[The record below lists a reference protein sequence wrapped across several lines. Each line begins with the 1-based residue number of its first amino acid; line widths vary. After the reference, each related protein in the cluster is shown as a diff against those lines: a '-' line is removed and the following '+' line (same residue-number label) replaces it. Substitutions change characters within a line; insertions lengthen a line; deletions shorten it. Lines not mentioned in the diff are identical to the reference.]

1 VGWIR
6 LSGRVGPVAVIALA
20 VATLVTGTAA
30 AAPTTT
36 STSAPNKQTRADQ
49 LAAQLDDQGQRIAA
63 LDEQFN
69 QARAKADAV
78 DAQLAAIAPK
88 LAESDRQLAAARQRL
103 ADASVDAYVH
113 GGSTPLLGALLKS
126 STTDFGVRKT
136 YVDAALDGQR
146 GAMSQFDAARRRLLA
161 TRDQLRAAQRQA
173 RAAADAIDANRRAI
187 QATVTAQQSTMN
199 QVQGDMA
206 PLVAQAAAARAQ
218 QAEQQGK
225 QKFDVLASAP
235 VAPAPTVPRGP
246 GATAPPKPAGGSGS
260 GPAKPAAPPTT
271 ARPASSPTTPAP
283 KPSSAPPAAPTGPA
297 PAVKAGAATAV
308 NTAKAQL
315 GKPYVYGA
323 AGPDSF
329 DCSGL
334 TMYAWRAGGVGL
346 PHSAEMQYNAIA
358 HISVS
363 QLQPGDLVFF
373 YTPIEH
379 VGIYVGGG
387 QMIDAPYTGAVVR
400 YDSIY
405 RDSLVGAGRP

>member
-1 VGWIR
+1 MGLTH
-6 LSGRVGPVAVIALA
+6 LSGRAGPVAVIALA
-20 VATLVTGTAA
+20 VACVVTGTAS
-30 AAPTTT
+30 AAP
-36 STSAPNKQTRADQ
+36 APDKQSQADQ
-49 LAAQLDDQGQRIAA
+49 LAQQLDDQGQHIAA

-69 QARAKADAV
+69 QARAKADAI

-88 LAESDRQLAAARQRL
+88 LAEFDRQLTAARQRL
-103 ADASVDAYVH
+103 ADASVDAYVR
-113 GGSTPLLGALLKS
+113 GGSSPLIGALIKGN
-126 STTDFGVRKT
+126 TADFGVRKT
-136 YVDAALDGQR
+136 YVNVALDEQR
-146 GAMSQFDAARRRLLA
+146 GALAGFDAARRNLLK
-161 TRDQLRAAQRQA
+161 TREKLRAAQRQA
-173 RAAADAIDANRRAI
+173 RAAADAIQANMQAI
-187 QATVTAQQSTMN
+187 QATVASQQATMN
-199 QVQGDMA
+199 RVQQPDMA

-225 QKFDVLASAP
+225 QKFDALAAP
-235 VAPAPTVPRGP
+235 KPAPTTSVAPRGP
-246 GATAPPKPAGGSGS
+246 GAAPTKPAGGSGS
-260 GPAKPAAPPTT
+260 GPATTAKPASTPTT
-271 ARPASSPTTPAP
+271 SAP
-283 KPSSAPPAAPTGPA
+283 KPSSPPPSAAPTGPA
-297 PAVKAGAATAV
+297 PPVKSGAATAV

-334 TMYAWRAGGVGL
+334 TMYAWRAGGVML
-346 PHSAEMQYNAIA
+346 PHSAAMQYDAIA

-405 RDSLVGAGRP
+405 TPNLVGAGRP

>member
-1 VGWIR
+1 MI
-6 LSGRVGPVAVIALA
+6 LL
-20 VATLVTGTAA
+20 AA
-30 AAPTTT
+30 ACLITAPA
-36 STSAPNKQTRADQ
+36 SAAPAPGNHTQTDRQTQADQ
-49 LAAQLDDQGQRIAA
+49 LAQQMDDQGQRIAA

-69 QARAKADAV
+69 QARAKAEAI
-78 DAQLAAIAPK
+78 DAQLAAIGPK

-103 ADASVDAYVH
+103 AAASVDAYVR
-113 GGSTPLLGALLKS
+113 GGSSPLLGALIKS
-126 STTDFGVRKT
+126 NAADFGVRKT
-136 YVDAALDGQR
+136 YVNAALDEQR
-146 GAMSQFDAARRRLLA
+146 GALKGFDAARKRLLA
-161 TRDQLRAAQRQA
+161 TRDELRTAQRQA
-173 RAAADAIDANRRAI
+173 RATAAAIDANRQAI
-187 QATVTAQQSTMN
+187 QATVTAQQTTMT
-199 QVQGDMA
+199 QVQQPDMA
-206 PLVAQAAAARAQ
+206 ALVAQAAAARAQ

-225 QKFDVLASAP
+225 QKFATLA
-235 VAPAPTVPRGP
+235 APAPASKSTTSVAPRGP
-246 GATAPPKPAGGSGS
+246 GAAPTKPAGGSGS
-260 GPAKPAAPPTT
+260 GPATTAKPASTPTT
-271 ARPASSPTTPAP
+271 SAP
-283 KPSSAPPAAPTGPA
+283 KPSSPSPPAPTGP
-297 PAVKAGAATAV
+297 PPPVKSGAATAV

-323 AGPDSF
+323 AGPDSY

-334 TMYAWRAGGVGL
+334 TMYAWRAGGVLL
-346 PHSAEMQYNAIA
+346 PHSAAMQYDAIA